1 MKKILTNFPT
11 KTLILKQN
19 PLTEYLI
26 KISVNLDE
34 RNVCWL
40 ELMQMYDKI
49 ADCIYLF
56 NKIYAGQ
63 ILIMFDSWL
72 LTTVLVICRYLSPT
86 LKYLEVFGS
95 DLFYYTFLNIRP
107 LFLTKISDVLIQ
119 EQKNI
124 LSGLI
129 HVLVHDDDDSY
140 VDQVQTMVELV
151 QSRKLELSAVVC
163 AVNMPIMVAF
173 AGRVISYSILVI
185 QYFYINNI

>member
-1 MKKILTNFPT
+1 
-11 KTLILKQN
+11 
-19 PLTEYLI
+19 
-26 KISVNLDE
+26 
-34 RNVCWL
+34 
-40 ELMQMYDKI
+40 MQMYDKI

-129 HVLVHDDDDSY
+129 HVLVHDDG
-140 VDQVQTMVELV
+140 TTCLV
-151 QSRKLELSAVVC
+151 FMLHASFLSSRSTQ
-163 AVNMPIMVAF
+163 I
-173 AGRVISYSILVI
+173 
-185 QYFYINNI
+185 